1 MLYVL
6 LCILFECACPD
17 PCMCMTMAVSVCV
30 YVFVTPSI
38 TSYHCSIMEKCLG
51 NFIIEPGCSGD
62 LEAGGPA
69 QRAPVMLKR

>member
-1 MLYVL
+1 
-6 LCILFECACPD
+6 
-17 PCMCMTMAVSVCV
+17 MTMAVSVCV

-62 LEAGGPA
+62 LEAGGPCSKGLGDA
-69 QRAPVMLKR
+69 EKVMELKRG